1 LTRRNWLPPIHLHP
15 VFWGFLL
22 LAVLTGMLMEVLI
35 LFIIV
40 LLHEMG
46 HYLAARHFRWRIRRI
61 MLWVFGGV
69 METDEQGNR
78 RALEEAIV
86 ILSGPAVHIF
96 IFAALYGLSAT
107 STPEAVLETAYM
119 YNMTIFLFNLLPIWP
134 LDGGKL
140 IGLLL
145 SLQLPYRKAHTILII
160 VSWIIGAAVLLYV
173 CIAMPFTLSTVS
185 LLCFLMWENRLE
197 WKRRYYVFLR
207 FLLQRATY
215 GTNAGISTPIFAT
228 SETALLDV
236 LSQYRRNRRHIIVVK
251 GKNALLDEQQ
261 CSDMY
266 FKRKQAHCTVADI
279 LQQNRQ

>member
-22 LAVLTGMLMEVLI
+22 IGVFTGMLMEVLV
-35 LFIIV
+35 LFVIV
-40 LLHEMG
+40 LLHELG
-46 HYLAARHFRWRIRRI
+46 HFLAARHFRWRIRRI

-78 RALEEAIV
+78 RAMEEAVV
-86 ILSGPAVHIF
+86 ILAGPAVHLV
-96 IFAALYGLSAT
+96 LYGVMYGLTAT
-107 STPEAVLETAYM
+107 SVPEAVLETAMM
-119 YNMTIFLFNLLPIWP
+119 YNTTILLFNLLPIWP

-140 IGLLL
+140 IGLIL
-145 SLQLPYRKAHTILII
+145 SMQLPYRKAHTVLILI
-160 VSWIIGAAVLLYV
+160 SWMIGAAALLYV
-173 CIAMPFTLSTVS
+173 CMAMPFTLSTVG

-215 GTNAGISTPIFAT
+215 GPISGISTPIFAA
-228 SETALLDV
+228 SDTALLDV
-236 LSQYRRNRRHIIVVK
+236 LSQYRRNRRHLIVVK
-251 GKNALLDEQQ
+251 EKNAILDEQQ

-266 FKRKQAHCTVADI
+266 FKRKHAHCTVGDI
-279 LQQNRQ
+279 LRQNRQ